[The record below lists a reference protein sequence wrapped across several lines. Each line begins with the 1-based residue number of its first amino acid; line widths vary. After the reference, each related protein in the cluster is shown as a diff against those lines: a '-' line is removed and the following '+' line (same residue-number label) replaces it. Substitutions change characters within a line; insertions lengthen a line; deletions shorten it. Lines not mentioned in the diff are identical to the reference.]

1 VRSLATPAS
10 AATAAAAAV
19 VCYGRVRRHSSIS
32 IAAAPSLAC
41 DIVTVTVSVITLCVA
56 SSVKTSE
63 NTSDGVGTFRN
74 VENSGGEKKRSKT
87 HSCGSVYISDRAH
100 RVTAGR
106 SRLV

>member
-10 AATAAAAAV
+10 AATAAAAAAA

-56 SSVKTSE
+56 SSVRTSE
-63 NTSDGVGTFRN
+63 NTIGRRWDVSKRGKFGWR
-74 VENSGGEKKRSKT
+74 KK
-87 HSCGSVYISDRAH
+87 AF
-100 RVTAGR
+100 
-106 SRLV
+106 

>member
-10 AATAAAAAV
+10 AATAAAAAA

-63 NTSDGVGTFRN
+63 NTIGRRWDVSKRGKFGWR
-74 VENSGGEKKRSKT
+74 KK
-87 HSCGSVYISDRAH
+87 SVLKHTLVVLYI
-100 RVTAGR
+100 
-106 SRLV
+106 